1 MTQEAKKLTWDDI
14 CQNDAMLANLWN
26 KFITEDDALVK
37 ECDNYGAEYMKIYR
51 NNLQGLIKAYDNDYE
66 RFMKDNMSF
75 WGDGGECDGYNFSD
89 DYFILDISA
98 SEEKFAT
105 SDSDALEL
113 IELIIHRNFGESDK
127 SPTKDR
133 FRKYC
138 LEHQQEAQA

>member
-89 DYFILDISA
+89 DYFILDISF

-133 FRKYC
+133 FKEYC